1 MSNAT
6 SAQAAGSRIT
16 ELRDALERRRNE
28 VLTPYK
34 VNAWESMLRHCN
46 LLVKYPKLVHS
57 LHKGFDAGIRPIYL
71 TSTPPISLTLQQ
83 HPVAY
88 QEKVTNEFTKGRYIG
103 PCTRSK
109 VEELVGPFQFSPLS
123 WVPKLGKPGKYR
135 AVHNFSYPHTP
146 TPTVT
151 SINSSINADTFPCT
165 WSTFATMCFTIH
177 NLPPRSQ
184 AAICNV
190 AEAYHT
196 IPIIS
201 EQWPGLVIKLLDE
214 DKYAINTC
222 NNFGLTSASGIYSE
236 VRDAT
241 LDIFRAQG
249 ISLISMWVDDHI
261 FFQIL
266 KEHWASYNAK
276 CQLWHATITHISK
289 LWRTRDGIII

>member
-1 MSNAT
+1 
-6 SAQAAGSRIT
+6 
-16 ELRDALERRRNE
+16 
-28 VLTPYK
+28 
-34 VNAWESMLRHCN
+34 
-46 LLVKYPKLVHS
+46 
-57 LHKGFDAGIRPIYL
+57 
-71 TSTPPISLTLQQ
+71 
-83 HPVAY
+83 
-88 QEKVTNEFTKGRYIG
+88 
-103 PCTRSK
+103 
-109 VEELVGPFQFSPLS
+109 
-123 WVPKLGKPGKYR
+123 
-135 AVHNFSYPHTP
+135 
-146 TPTVT
+146 
-151 SINSSINADTFPCT
+151 
-165 WSTFATMCFTIH
+165 MCFTIH

-276 CQLWHATITHISK
+276 CQLWHATITQNGGRSQSGSQIWYPGESIPDDLPAEFNEDASHPISDHSRTSDRSFPDSLFTFCDADIDLISNKLGIPWEPSK
-289 LWRTRDGIII
+289 LVPFSSVVP